1 MYPGAGIMALA
12 DYLDIPEMYES
23 YGDTHT
29 DRLTNPNMYLDP
41 IKMGGN
47 VISDIFSFG
56 ADLAGDIPAAVIDRF
71 AYADYYNPFSEYAY
85 EHGMNVNP
93 ATGEKTI
100 IPGIDFADSITDY
113 GSYLKDSVRSNA
125 LGIPYKIE
133 DNPLNPKIAE
143 GVNTDIT
150 KMVDDHYAKELK
162 RIGDDDDDGYLD
174 VAEEYA
180 TENTPSYAVWAYNNP
195 EAEDDS
201 AYNEMLNKNYMK
213 KYEEIFPED
222 ERRDFVEKTAN
233 SVYQTRYGINDPY
246 LDQNQAITGPG
257 LREFDLEGI
266 NLPFTDKYDIP
277 FQYGSEGDP
286 IFKYATPEAKDTY
299 TKLNIAG
306 EIGVGIPAAL
316 KFLFKRGVKKTKSGA
331 KDFRGDSGGFD
342 YRDYMSDP
350 KKFTR

>member
-23 YGDTHT
+23 YGDTHL

-56 ADLAGDIPAAVIDRF
+56 ADLAGDIPAAVIDR
-71 AYADYYNPFSEYAY
+71 ALHDPFFKE
-85 EHGMNVNP
+85 GLL
-93 ATGEKTI
+93 
-100 IPGIDFADSITDY
+100 TDY
-113 GSYLKDSVRSNA
+113 GDYLKDSVRSNL
-125 LGIPYKIE
+125 LGVPYKIE

-143 GVNTDIT
+143 GVNADIT

-162 RIGDDDDDGYLD
+162 RIGDADDDGYLD
-174 VAEEYA
+174 IAEEYA

-195 EAEDDS
+195 DAEDDS
-201 AYNEMLNKNYMK
+201 AYDEMLNKNYMK

-222 ERRDFVEKTAN
+222 ERRDFVERTAN
-233 SVYQTRYGINDPY
+233 SVYQTRYGINSPY
-246 LDQNQAITGPG
+246 LDQNQAIAGPG

-266 NLPFTDKYDIP
+266 NVPFTDKYDIP
-277 FQYGSEGDP
+277 FQYGAEGDP
-286 IFKYATPEAKDTY
+286 IFKYSTPEAKDTY

-306 EIGVGIPAAL
+306 EVGVGIPA
-316 KFLFKRGVKKTKSGA
+316 LFKLLKRGFKKAKSGA
-331 KDFRGDSGGFD
+331 KNFGGDSGSFD

-350 KKFTR
+350 KKYTR

>member
-23 YGDTHT
+23 YGDTHL

-41 IKMGGN
+41 VKMGGN
-47 VISDIFSFG
+47 VVADIASFG
-56 ADLAGDIPAAVIDRF
+56 ADLAGDIPAAVIDRL
-71 AYADYYNPFSEYAY
+71 AYADYYNPFAKE
-85 EHGMNVNP
+85 NLDRN
-93 ATGEKTI
+93 TI

-113 GSYLKDSVRSNA
+113 GSYLKDSVRANT

-133 DNPLNPKIAE
+133 DNPLNPKIEE
-143 GVNTDIT
+143 GIKTDII
-150 KMVDDHYAKELK
+150 KIVDDHYAKEVK
-162 RIGDDDDDGYLD
+162 RIGDVDDDGYLD
-174 VAEEYA
+174 IAEEYA

-201 AYNEMLNKNYMK
+201 AYDEMLNKNYMK
-213 KYEEIFPED
+213 KYEEIFPVD
-222 ERRDFVEKTAN
+222 ERINFIEGTAN
-233 SVYQTRYGINDPY
+233 NVYQTRYGINAPF
-246 LDQNQAITGPG
+246 LDQNQAILGPG

-277 FQYGSEGDP
+277 FQYASEGNP
-286 IFKYATPEAKDTY
+286 IFKYSTPEAAETY
-299 TKLNIAG
+299 RKIGIGG
-306 EIGVGIPAAL
+306 EVAVGIPALL
-316 KFLFKRGVKKTKSGA
+316 KTLFKRGTKKAKSGA
-331 KDFRGDSGGFD
+331 KDFGGDSGGFD

>member
-29 DRLTNPNMYLDP
+29 DRLTNPNMYLDAAKVVP
-41 IKMGGN
+41 N
-47 VISDIFSFG
+47 TALDFFSFG

-71 AYADYYNPFSEYAY
+71 AYADYYNPFSEYAQ

-113 GSYLKDSVRSNA
+113 GSYLKDSVRANT

-133 DNPLNPKIAE
+133 DNPLNPKIEE
-143 GVNTDIT
+143 GVNTDII
-150 KMVDDHYAKELK
+150 KIVDDHYAKEID
-162 RIGDDDDDGYLD
+162 RIGDKNNDGLLD

-180 TENTPSYAVWAYNNP
+180 IENTPSYAVWAYNNP

-213 KYEEIFPED
+213 KYDEIFPED
-222 ERRDFVEKTAN
+222 ERINFVERTAN
-233 SVYQTRYGINDPY
+233 NVYQTRYGINAPY
-246 LDQNQAITGPG
+246 LDQNQAILGPG

-266 NLPFTDKYDIP
+266 NVPFTDKYDIP
-277 FQYGSEGDP
+277 FQYASEGNP
-286 IFKYATPEAKDTY
+286 LFKYSTPEAAETY
-299 TKLNIAG
+299 TKIGIGG
-306 EIGVGIPAAL
+306 EIAVGIPALL
-316 KFLFKRGVKKTKSGA
+316 KTLFKRGTKKAKSGA

>member
-23 YGDTHT
+23 YGDTHL

-47 VISDIFSFG
+47 VISDIVSFVP
-56 ADLAGDIPAAVIDRF
+56 DLAGDIPAAVIDRALHDPLF
-71 AYADYYNPFSEYAY
+71 KE
-85 EHGMNVNP
+85 GLL
-93 ATGEKTI
+93 
-100 IPGIDFADSITDY
+100 TDY
-113 GSYLKDSVRSNA
+113 GDYLKDSVRSNA

-246 LDQNQAITGPG
+246 LDQNQAIAGPG
-257 LREFDLEGI
+257 LREFDLKGI

-277 FQYGSEGDP
+277 FQYGAEGDP

-316 KFLFKRGVKKTKSGA
+316 KFLFKRGTKKAKSGA